1 MRIAIVNDSALAREA
16 LRRVVLSVPEYSIAW
31 VAEDGE
37 SAVCLAAGDRP
48 DAILMDLIMPG
59 VDGVEATRRIMAET
73 PCPILIVTASVTSNF
88 TKVAEAMRLGG
99 IDAVNTPA
107 IGTGLTVSG
116 ADGLLAKLEKIARGR
131 WHTLPPGI
139 ETGLPPIVAIGAST
153 GGPAALE
160 RILSDLPAG
169 FPAAVIVVQ
178 HLAADFTPGLIKTLR
193 ERTRLSV
200 RAVTERTVVEAGVV
214 HVACTND
221 HMVLNSARQLVYARE
236 PVSYAFRPSVSEL
249 FASLAE
255 RWPRPGVGVL
265 LTGMGTDGAVGLLKL
280 RQKGW
285 RTIAQDEAT
294 CVVYGMPKQAAELKA
309 ADRILPLS
317 LIAGAILAG
326 VK

>member
-1 MRIAIVNDSALAREA
+1 MK
-16 LRRVVLSVPEYSIAW
+16 
-31 VAEDGE
+31 
-37 SAVCLAAGDRP
+37 
-48 DAILMDLIMPG
+48 
-59 VDGVEATRRIMAET
+59 T
-73 PCPILIVTASVTSNF
+73 PP
-88 TKVAEAMRLGG
+88 
-99 IDAVNTPA
+99 P
-107 IGTGLTVSG
+107 
-116 ADGLLAKLEKIARGR
+116 
-131 WHTLPPGI
+131 LPPPMPARYA
-139 ETGLPPIVAIGAST
+139 TGTMNQPAVVAMMLAVPLVLIGAIST
-153 GGPAALE
+153 YWQIRGM
-160 RILSDLPAG
+160 
-169 FPAAVIVVQ
+169 
-178 HLAADFTPGLIKTLR
+178 KTLR
-193 ERTRLSV
+193 ERTRLNV